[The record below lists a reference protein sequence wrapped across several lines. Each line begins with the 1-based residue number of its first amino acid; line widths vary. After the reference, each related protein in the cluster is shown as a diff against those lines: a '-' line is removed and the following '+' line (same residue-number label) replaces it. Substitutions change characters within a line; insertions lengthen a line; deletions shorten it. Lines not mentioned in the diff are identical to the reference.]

1 MTALQ
6 DTRLFEDLIEI
17 LRSFP
22 DGVNEHTLL
31 KTLDDKGTINLE
43 PDTFSDN
50 VKLFRTHFLLYNA
63 LYLLRDQL
71 WSTGKGHLEI
81 TAIRLHLL
89 PYNPGSPALQ
99 EHDPMRDYYLD
110 MDMLEKT
117 TEQDIE
123 TALNSF
129 WKRLHEETVF
139 SGGGLRAK
147 ALQTLGLRE
156 GVTSKEIK
164 LSYRRLAMRHHPDRG
179 GDAEKLQVINEAMEV
194 LRPLLK

>member
-6 DTRLFEDLIEI
+6 ETRLFEDLIEV

-22 DGVNEHTLL
+22 EGVNEHTLL
-31 KTLDDKGTINLE
+31 KALDEKGTIKLE

-63 LYLLRDQL
+63 LYQLRDDL
-71 WSTGKGHLEI
+71 WRTAKGHLEI
-81 TAIRLHLL
+81 TAVRLQLQT
-89 PYNPGSPALQ
+89 YIPGSPALQ

-117 TEQDIE
+117 TQQDIE
-123 TALNSF
+123 TALNNF
-129 WKRLHEETVF
+129 WKRLHEESVF
-139 SGGGLRAK
+139 SGGGLKAK
-147 ALQTLGLRE
+147 ALKTLGLQE
-156 GVTSKEIK
+156 GVSSKEIK
-164 LSYRRLAMRHHPDRG
+164 LSYRRLAMQHHPDRG
-179 GDAEKLQVINEAMEV
+179 GDAEKLQTINEAMEV